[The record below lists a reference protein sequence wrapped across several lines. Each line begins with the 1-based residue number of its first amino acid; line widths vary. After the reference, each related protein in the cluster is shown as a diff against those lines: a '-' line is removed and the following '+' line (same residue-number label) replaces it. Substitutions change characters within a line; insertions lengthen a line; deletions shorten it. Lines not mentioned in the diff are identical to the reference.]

1 MNPIDIRLLNQQ
13 LIAPQFSNPAD
24 VVGHMGAMQA
34 QEYRMMRW
42 AVAMRT
48 KKPSAKAFKEAYDSG
63 RILRLH
69 LMRGTWQLIA
79 AEDYWSMLELCAP
92 KAINVI
98 KGWMSSNK
106 ISIPDEEL
114 MRIREILAQTAS
126 DKRSVTKEDFVQA
139 LAERD
144 LTMDEH
150 RLSYHI
156 RMAELSGL
164 LCSGDL
170 LPMKASYAL
179 TADKL
184 KPKVKMDR
192 DEALMRFTRKYFQ
205 SRQPATLEDFVWW
218 SGLNV
223 SDCRRGI
230 ELLGDYLHGSV
241 ETHGRASQQSH
252 ASQRHREFYLTDD
265 CRTRGFRKGQF
276 LLIPPYDEYLIGYK
290 SRDIVLPP
298 EHRHRAHNNSGIFQ
312 PIIAH
317 DGIVCGNWSPFKEDC
332 QVEFFEGDYGVEEV
346 QEAWKV
352 YKRAMMN

>member
-1 MNPIDIRLLNQQ
+1 MNPVAIRLLNQQ
-13 LIAPQFSNPAD
+13 LVAPQFSDPAE

-34 QEYRMMRW
+34 QEYRLMRW

-48 KKPSAKAFKEAYDSG
+48 KKPSAKAFKDSYDSG

-69 LMRGTWQLIA
+69 LMRGTWQLIT
-79 AEDYWSMLELCAP
+79 AEDYWPMLDLCAS
-92 KAINVI
+92 KAIKVI

-106 ISIPDEEL
+106 ISIPDEEVL
-114 MRIREILAQTAS
+114 QIREILLQTAA

-144 LTMDEH
+144 ISMDEH

-156 RMAELSGL
+156 RMAEYAGT
-164 LCSGDL
+164 LCSGNL
-170 LPMKASYAL
+170 LPMKASYSL
-179 TADKL
+179 TADKV

-192 DEALMRFTRKYFQ
+192 DEALARFTHKYFQ

-223 SDCRRGI
+223 SDCRKGI
-230 ELLGDYLHGSV
+230 ALLGDYLHV
-241 ETHGRASQQSH
+241 EQWKGRD
-252 ASQRHREFYLTDD
+252 FYLTDD

-290 SRDIVLPP
+290 SRDIVLSP

-312 PIIAH
+312 PIITF
-317 DGIVCGNWSPFKEDC
+317 DGIVCGNWSPFKENC
-332 QVEFFEGDYGVEEV
+332 QVKFFESDFGLENVR
-346 QEAWKV
+346 EAWQMYMGFKQ
-352 YKRAMMN
+352 K